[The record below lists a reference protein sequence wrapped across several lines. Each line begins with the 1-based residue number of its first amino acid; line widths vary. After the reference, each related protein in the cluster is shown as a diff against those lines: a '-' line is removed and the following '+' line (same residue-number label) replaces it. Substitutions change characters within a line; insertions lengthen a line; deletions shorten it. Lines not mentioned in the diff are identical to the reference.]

1 MIRHLA
7 GVCEVVED
15 IGVAVVFYRDVV
27 GIPVE
32 FERGAT
38 YAHATLNGVLHFGIW
53 ERGAAAVAIFG
64 DGACPGRVP
73 LGFRVGFEVASLA
86 AAVATLRTR
95 GAGVETGLGSAPSGQ
110 SVGRVRLPSGALADL
125 LETPWARE
133 IASDARVRVDE
144 CSRPAPY
151 SPSV

>member
-1 MIRHLA
+1 MIRHLG

-15 IGVAVVFYRDVV
+15 IGEAVVFYRDVV

-32 FERGAT
+32 FEPGAT

-64 DGACPGRVP
+64 DGACRERMP

-86 AAVATLRTR
+86 AATATLERR
-95 GAGVETGLGSAPSGQ
+95 GANVEGGSGYAPSGQ
-110 SVGRVRLPSGALADL
+110 STSRVTLPSGSLADL

-133 IASDARVRVDE
+133 VGSDVRVRVDDR
-144 CSRPAPY
+144 SRPAPY
-151 SPSV
+151 SSSV